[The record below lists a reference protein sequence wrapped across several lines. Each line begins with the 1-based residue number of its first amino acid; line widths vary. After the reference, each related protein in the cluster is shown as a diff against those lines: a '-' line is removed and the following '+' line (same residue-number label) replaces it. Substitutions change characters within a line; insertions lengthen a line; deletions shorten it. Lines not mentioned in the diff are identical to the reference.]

1 MATSTTET
9 FKKLPGVL
17 SFQRAY
23 NVSDAEMFN
32 VMPDGSRTPVEVVRH
47 GIRGTQN
54 VSAAAGATAKG
65 GERAVSNIQVTE
77 TAKLHPSAVAMEVQF
92 SIRFFDLACSLSA
105 CASDHRVLMKGMRTS
120 IDGFI
125 GRSKTAGA
133 DAIALRYARNI
144 ANGRWLWR
152 NRVVASKITV
162 TVTQGDTV
170 IATLDALAV
179 PTNHFDNASTPEAA
193 IAKVLA
199 DGMRGAHGSGLT
211 ICARLEFGVTG
222 AIEVFPSQN
231 YVENKPT
238 GFARPLYKI
247 GGSVRP
253 PTDKESG
260 FNVVGHAALRDQKVS
275 NALRTID
282 TWYALF
288 DEIRRLIPVEPVGA
302 NLDLMD
308 FMRNAKNGGNDAFV
322 LFRRLNELDPAT
334 PEGQFALACMI
345 RGGVFSESD
354 KPKKSSGDAT
364 GEVVEAVAEAD

>member
-32 VMPDGSRTPVEVVRH
+32 VMSDGSRTPVEVVRH

-105 CASDHRVLMKGMRTS
+105 CASDDRVLMKGMRTS

-125 GRSKTAGA
+125 ERSKTAGA

-275 NALRTID
+275 NALRTFD
-282 TWYALF
+282 TWYEAY
-288 DEIRRLIPVEPVGA
+288 DELRRPIAVEPMGA
-302 NLDLMD
+302 SLDLMS
-308 FMRNAKNGGNDAFV
+308 FLRSGNTGAFK
-322 LFRRLNELDPAT
+322 LFCRLNELDPVA
-334 PEGQFALACMI
+334 PDGQFALACMI

-354 KPKKSSGDAT
+354 KPKKSSSDAT
-364 GEVVEAVAEAD
+364 GEVVEAAAEAD

>member
-1 MATSTTET
+1 MASSNTET

-32 VMPDGSRTPVEVVRH
+32 VMPDGSRTPVDVVRH

-77 TAKLHPSAVAMEVQF
+77 TAKLHPNALAMEVVF
-92 SIRFFDLACSLSA
+92 SIRFFDLSRSLSA
-105 CASDHRVLMKGMRTS
+105 CASDDRVLMKGMRSS
-120 IDGFI
+120 IDSFI
-125 GRSKTAGA
+125 ARSKAGGA
-133 DAIALRYARNI
+133 EAIALRYARNI

-152 NRVVASKITV
+152 NRVGASKITV
-162 TVTQGDTV
+162 TVLQGDTA
-170 IATLDALAV
+170 IASFDALAV
-179 PTNHFDNASTPEAA
+179 PTNHFDSPSAPEAT
-193 IAKVLA
+193 IAKILA
-199 DGMRGAHGSGLT
+199 DGMRGAQGGGLSV
-211 ICARLEFGVTG
+211 CAQLEFGVSG

-253 PTDKESG
+253 PIDKESG

-275 NALRTID
+275 NALRTFD
-282 TWYALF
+282 TWYEAYG
-288 DEIRRLIPVEPVGA
+288 DVGRPIPVEPMGA
-302 NLDLMD
+302 SLDLMS
-308 FMRNAKNGGNDAFV
+308 FLRSGSSGAFK
-322 LFRRLNELDPAT
+322 LFCRLNELDPSA
-334 PEGQFALACMI
+334 PDGQFALACMI

-354 KPKKSSGDAT
+354 KPTKAKGDAT
-364 GEVVEAVAEAD
+364 GEVAEATAEAN

>member
-77 TAKLHPSAVAMEVQF
+77 TAKLHPNALAMDVQF
-92 SIRFFDLACSLSA
+92 SIRFFDLARSLSA
-105 CASDHRVLMKGMRTS
+105 CASDDKVLMKGMRAS

-125 GRSKTAGA
+125 ERSKAQGA

-152 NRVVASKITV
+152 NRVAASKITV
-162 TVTQGDTV
+162 TVMQGDTL
-170 IATLDALAV
+170 IASLDALAV
-179 PTNHFDNASTPEAA
+179 PTNHFDNLSAVEAA
-193 IAKVLA
+193 VGKVLA
-199 DGMRGAHGSGLT
+199 DGMRGAHSSGVSV
-211 ICARLEFGVTG
+211 CARLEFGVPG

-260 FNVVGHAALRDQKVS
+260 FNVVGYAALRDQKIS
-275 NALRTID
+275 NALRTFD
-282 TWYALF
+282 TWY
-288 DEIRRLIPVEPVGA
+288 DSYGEVGRPIPVEPMGA
-302 NLDLMD
+302 SLDLMS
-308 FMRNAKNGGNDAFV
+308 FLRSGSSGAFK
-322 LFRRLNELDPAT
+322 LFCRLNELDPSS
-334 PEGQFALACMI
+334 PEGQFALACMM

-354 KPKKSSGDAT
+354 KPAKPKGDAT
-364 GEVVEAVAEAD
+364 GEAAEAADATAESA

>member
-77 TAKLHPSAVAMEVQF
+77 TAKLHPNALAMDVQF
-92 SIRFFDLACSLSA
+92 SIRFFDLARSLSA
-105 CASDHRVLMKGMRTS
+105 CASDDKVLMKGMRAS

-125 GRSKTAGA
+125 ERSKAQGA

-152 NRVVASKITV
+152 NRVAASKITV
-162 TVTQGDTV
+162 TVMQGDTL
-170 IATLDALAV
+170 IASLDALAV
-179 PTNHFDNASTPEAA
+179 PTNHFDNLSAVEAA
-193 IAKVLA
+193 VGKVLA
-199 DGMRGAHGSGLT
+199 DGMRGVHTSGVSV
-211 ICARLEFGVTG
+211 CARLEFGVPG

-260 FNVVGHAALRDQKVS
+260 FNVVGYAALRDQKIS
-275 NALRTID
+275 NALRTFD
-282 TWYALF
+282 TWY
-288 DEIRRLIPVEPVGA
+288 DSYGEVGRPIPVEPMGA
-302 NLDLMD
+302 SLDLMS
-308 FMRNAKNGGNDAFV
+308 FLRSGSSGAFK
-322 LFRRLNELDPAT
+322 LFCRLNELDPSS
-334 PEGQFALACMI
+334 PEGQFALACMM

-354 KPKKSSGDAT
+354 KPAKPKGDAT
-364 GEVVEAVAEAD
+364 GEAAEAADATAESA